1 LARAKWD
8 ADAVRDDLRGYVIDA
23 FADEQVQ
30 QRLLVVTINLGQK
43 DDAQLIFET
52 LNDRGTPLLAADL
65 IKNLIFQRGDELGA
79 DVDAWGEAYWADFD
93 EDWWRKEV
101 QQGRLFRSRIDLF
114 LQYWLTMLEQDEI
127 PAEQVFARFRKYA
140 EAKLDDVATAESLLV
155 ALRRDADTFR
165 GFADLLVIVLSAIE
179 QKRRTEK
186 NENVTLPSKLQ
197 IEHVMPQKWRIN
209 WSDGLL
215 DDPVASAQRDRVIH
229 TIGNLTL
236 VSGSLNAS
244 LSNRPWR
251 DSDAAVVAP
260 TGPEAGKLART
271 EQGDCSGAR

>member
-1 LARAKWD
+1 
-8 ADAVRDDLRGYVIDA
+8 
-23 FADEQVQ
+23 
-30 QRLLVVTINLGQK
+30 
-43 DDAQLIFET
+43 
-52 LNDRGTPLLAADL
+52 
-65 IKNLIFQRGDELGA
+65 
-79 DVDAWGEAYWADFD
+79 
-93 EDWWRKEV
+93 
-101 QQGRLFRSRIDLF
+101 
-114 LQYWLTMLEQDEI
+114 MLEQDEI

-260 TGPEAGKLART
+260 TGPEAGKGKRSLIDKHSLLVLNKEIVQGRADSWSESDIKARGLAMTKDIAAIWPR
-271 EQGDCSGAR
+271 G